1 MGTNGR
7 CDGRINSPPGAS
19 LSGESFPHF
28 VSPRSER
35 RGRHRERERERERV
49 GDARG
54 GEELV
59 GGGGRNADGRRPVL
73 VAAADPGGQVRWRSR
88 LGTSVLLVLDS
99 Y

>member
-1 MGTNGR
+1 MTAASIRRPARR
-7 CDGRINSPPGAS
+7 CRGNLFPISFRPGA
-19 LSGESFPHF
+19 
-28 VSPRSER
+28 
-35 RGRHRERERERERV
+35 RGAGATQRERERV

>member
-1 MGTNGR
+1 LPISLR
-7 CDGRINSPPGAS
+7 PEARGAGS
-19 LSGESFPHF
+19 T
-28 VSPRSER
+28 
-35 RGRHRERERERERV
+35 ERERERERV